1 MRLSRHLSTVRTGGR
16 SGRPSQA
23 GRATLQRR
31 AVQNGQSSNGIAV
44 AVVGEGGRAVGA
56 AMEQHGGIRVQ
67 RYVMGGDGAM
77 TVSADRRAH
86 TSPRARGA
94 TQRRAMPRVPLR
106 AATQRASGT
115 GATARRRARRGRVRV
130 RAAAPSSDALEL
142 PHTGSRRRSATSCRS
157 RARCASAV
165 TWRAQH

>member
-115 GATARRRARRGRVRV
+115 GATARRRADAAAYECGRRRRRATRWSCRTRARVAGARPPAALAQGV
-130 RAAAPSSDALEL
+130 RA
-142 PHTGSRRRSATSCRS
+142 R
-157 RARCASAV
+157 
-165 TWRAQH
+165 